1 MIILVPRAG
10 CRKYAQAGAGYCD
23 GHHQPETLLKRKIS
37 GIVNRLTN
45 KRVLLGV
52 TGGIAAYKSA
62 ELIRRLQDEGADVRV
77 IMTQGAR
84 EFITPLT
91 LQALSG
97 HPVHQELLDAETESV
112 MGHIELARWA
122 DLLLIA
128 PATADFMARLVAGRG
143 DDLLTAVCLAADGPV
158 AIAPAMNQAMWGKA
172 STQQNIRNLRAAGIK
187 IMEPDEGIQACGET
201 GVGRL
206 MDVPDIVA
214 AACNLFQTGALQGR
228 HVVITA
234 GPTREAIDPVRFISN
249 HSSGKQGYALAEAA
263 MEAGASV
270 TLVSGPTSLAPPERV
285 NCIQVES
292 ARDMLAAVLANIAGA
307 DIFIGVAAVADYR
320 PASEA
325 EQKIK
330 KQDESGMTL
339 ELVQNPDILQTVA
352 QLEPRPF
359 TVGFAAETE
368 KLIEHATAKLQ
379 RKRLDMIIANNVANT
394 DIGFHADDNET
405 VVITPETTLALE
417 KMSKSSLARHL
428 IQEIATAASAKQELS
443 A

>member
-1 MIILVPRAG
+1 
-10 CRKYAQAGAGYCD
+10 
-23 GHHQPETLLKRKIS
+23 
-37 GIVNRLTN
+37 VNRLTN

-122 DLLLIA
+122 DLLLVA

-143 DDLLTAVCLAADGPV
+143 DDLLTAVCLAADSPV

-172 STQQNIRNLRAAGIK
+172 STQQNIQNLRAADIL
-187 IMEPDEGIQACGET
+187 IMEPDEGIQACGEI

-214 AACNLFQTGALQGR
+214 MACGVFQTGALQGR
-228 HVVITA
+228 HVIITA

-263 MEAGASV
+263 VEAGASV
-270 TLVSGPTSLAPPERV
+270 TLVSGPTSLGPPERV

-292 ARDMLAAVLANIAGA
+292 AREMLAAVLAHTSDA

-320 PASEA
+320 PAAAA
-325 EQKIK
+325 EQKMK
-330 KQDESGMTL
+330 KQDEAGMTL
-339 ELVQNPDILQTVA
+339 QLVQNPDILKTVA
-352 QLEPRPF
+352 QQENRPF

-368 KLIEHATAKLQ
+368 KLIEHATAKLH
-379 RKRLDMIIANNVANT
+379 RKQLDMIIANNVSNS
-394 DIGFHADDNET
+394 DIGFNADDNET
-405 VVITPETTLALE
+405 VIITTGATVTLE
-417 KMSKSSLARHL
+417 KMSKTSLARHL
-428 IQEIATAASAKQELS
+428 IQAIATAASEKQELS

>member
-1 MIILVPRAG
+1 M
-10 CRKYAQAGAGYCD
+10 
-23 GHHQPETLLKRKIS
+23 
-37 GIVNRLTN
+37 NRLTN

-122 DLLLIA
+122 DLLLVA

-143 DDLLTAVCLAADGPV
+143 DDLLTAVCLAADSPV

-172 STQQNIRNLRAAGIK
+172 STQQNIQNLRAADIL
-187 IMEPDEGIQACGET
+187 IMEPDEGIQACGEI

-214 AACNLFQTGALQGR
+214 MACGVFQTGALQGR
-228 HVVITA
+228 HVIITA

-263 MEAGASV
+263 VEAGASV
-270 TLVSGPTSLAPPERV
+270 TLVSGPTSLNPPERV

-292 ARDMLAAVLANIAGA
+292 AQEMLAAVLAHTSDA

-320 PASEA
+320 PAAAA
-325 EQKIK
+325 EQKMK
-330 KQDESGMTL
+330 KQDEAGMTL
-339 ELVQNPDILQTVA
+339 QLVQNPDILKTVA
-352 QLEPRPF
+352 QQENRPF

-368 KLIEHATAKLQ
+368 KLIEHATAKLH
-379 RKRLDMIIANNVANT
+379 RKQLDMIIANNVSNS
-394 DIGFHADDNET
+394 DIGFNADDNET
-405 VVITPETTLALE
+405 VIITTGATVTLE
-417 KMSKSSLARHL
+417 KMSKASLARHL
-428 IQEIATAASAKQELS
+428 IQAIATAASEKQELS